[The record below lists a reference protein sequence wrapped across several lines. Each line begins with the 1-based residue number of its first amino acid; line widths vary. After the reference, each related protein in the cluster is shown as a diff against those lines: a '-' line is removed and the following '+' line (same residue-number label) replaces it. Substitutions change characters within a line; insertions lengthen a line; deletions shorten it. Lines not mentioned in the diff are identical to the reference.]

1 MNIINEDAFQRN
13 QSKSLSTRKEID
25 YFNTEDTSLK
35 RFSKICEKNQTISD
49 FDNNNNNLDKIKL
62 TRSSLP
68 MEIHIDNLSNYK
80 NNNNIEDNFFDKRS
94 SNNSKDFDTSS
105 RDKLSN
111 QNIGKNK
118 IVFDSF
124 QGGIRDIK
132 VVWKNKPQDKEKE
145 KEEEKDQLEK
155 QYDNIEKF
163 LNNFNE
169 KCKINDNI
177 EANYS
182 SSTLGLTG
190 SKKSMSKSDD
200 KNIKINLKNI
210 INYEK
215 TNPKKNFSGV
225 ILSDIYNAE
234 KAENK
239 LDILINIMEEYKD
252 IIMEKTFC
260 KNFQDRL
267 ILNIFICLSQLSF
280 KLYNCTE
287 NKTKFE
293 NIRKYISSF
302 TDDIKYNLINNPNFT
317 INLINQKL
325 IDIINVDK
333 KSSINNLT
341 NFRLNDNNPIN
352 MIGSGNINSNSQSS
366 KNEYNQSSYLK
377 SDSISDSSKVNKE
390 NFINFFD
397 EEIIYENFEEF
408 KVDDGNDND
417 IYINPIL
424 YEIDTKNNN
433 INNCE
438 QNYDT
443 NKKSSVENNFGSPQR
458 PKKTKV
464 RRNATNR
471 MLLNKHHTKPPSSV
485 NTIRYFNPNNYNFH
499 IIDINGPNSNKDISS
514 DSIDSDEDCIEV
526 TESHK
531 FEKQKL
537 LFFDDY
543 VKDKEKRR
551 LTKMDSIEIKPD
563 QRMLNQKMRLNEL
576 NEISYKN
583 IIDIVNDDPSIL
595 PKHQLNLN
603 PIDIAN
609 FIKEKEQ
616 KQIEEKDKEEK
627 DEKEKEK
634 EEDES
639 KYIIYGVDSSSSDEE
654 DEDSKEIKRFTF
666 VDKNSE
672 KIKEKNNEENLVKNK
687 KMEISGFS
695 EKSLSF
701 QKEKY
706 NFKESKKLLKL
717 DFDYDDDD

>member
-366 KNEYNQSSYLK
+366 KNEYNQSSYLE

-390 NFINFFD
+390 NFMNFHD
-397 EEIIYENFEEF
+397 EEIIHEN
-408 KVDDGNDND
+408 
-417 IYINPIL
+417 
-424 YEIDTKNNN
+424 
-433 INNCE
+433 
-438 QNYDT
+438 
-443 NKKSSVENNFGSPQR
+443 
-458 PKKTKV
+458 
-464 RRNATNR
+464 
-471 MLLNKHHTKPPSSV
+471 
-485 NTIRYFNPNNYNFH
+485 
-499 IIDINGPNSNKDISS
+499 
-514 DSIDSDEDCIEV
+514 
-526 TESHK
+526 
-531 FEKQKL
+531 
-537 LFFDDY
+537 
-543 VKDKEKRR
+543 
-551 LTKMDSIEIKPD
+551 
-563 QRMLNQKMRLNEL
+563 
-576 NEISYKN
+576 
-583 IIDIVNDDPSIL
+583 
-595 PKHQLNLN
+595 
-603 PIDIAN
+603 
-609 FIKEKEQ
+609 
-616 KQIEEKDKEEK
+616 
-627 DEKEKEK
+627 
-634 EEDES
+634 
-639 KYIIYGVDSSSSDEE
+639 
-654 DEDSKEIKRFTF
+654 
-666 VDKNSE
+666 
-672 KIKEKNNEENLVKNK
+672 
-687 KMEISGFS
+687 
-695 EKSLSF
+695 
-701 QKEKY
+701 
-706 NFKESKKLLKL
+706 
-717 DFDYDDDD
+717 